1 MMKDDDKSTEQL
13 LNELGRL
20 RRRVAE
26 LEGTEAKPLRTET
39 ARGGSE
45 EKLRLLQENVPS
57 DHKSLDEKERMLSSI
72 LAASP
77 AGISLSHGRE
87 IQWVNDAWLR
97 MFGFEDDRECVGQNT
112 RIVYPSQEEY
122 ERVGAVLFEKPPT
135 GEVTEAD
142 AQFRRKDGSTFYA
155 LVRTK
160 ALNPSNPDEGV
171 IVAISDITERKRSE
185 DSLRASEQR
194 LELVLWG
201 ADLGLYDW
209 DVRSGTAVVNQRSA
223 EIIGYTLDEIEQT
236 FDFWKSILHPEDVQ
250 KALETVVDH
259 LRGLT
264 DFYEDEY
271 RVRTK
276 SGEWKWVLSR
286 GKVVERDKDGGAV
299 RMSGTYL
306 DISERKHVEQAL
318 IENEARYRALFE
330 NMRNGVAI
338 YEAVDNGEDF
348 VFVDFNKA
356 AEIISGSSRDQV
368 IGKRV
373 SDVFPGVKE
382 LGLFGVL
389 QTTWR
394 TGEPAHHPLTKYQD
408 ERIEIWVENFVY
420 KLPSSEIVAVFSD
433 ETERKMAEEA
443 LQDSEE
449 KYRLLVDN
457 AQEAILI
464 AQDGMLRFVNPKTI
478 ELLAYPAEDLLSKPF
493 TEFIHQDDRDT
504 VLDRH
509 LRRLKG
515 EEVSGR
521 YSFRI
526 LRKDGTEKWVEIEAT
541 LISWKGRPAILSFI
555 TDITERME
563 MQAALEESEEWY
575 RTLVEE
581 SFDGV
586 FVQEGFKIIF
596 ASLRLHQ
603 MLGYSVGEL
612 EGLDHWVVYHP
623 DYQGITRERAA
634 ARLRGE
640 EVVSQYEVKLQRKDG
655 TSFEG
660 EVSARSVTV
669 KGEPGVQ
676 VWVRDISKPKR
687 SEEVQRR
694 LATAVEQ
701 AAEAIV
707 ITDTKGDIQYVNP
720 AFERITGYTREEVL
734 GQDPSV
740 LKSGEH
746 DQKFYQ
752 NLWDTIKRGDVWT
765 GRFINR
771 KKDGSLY
778 HEEATISPVRDSSG
792 TIINFVAVKR
802 DVTEHIRLSAQLLQ
816 AQKMEAV
823 GTLAGGIAHDF
834 NNLLQVTLGYSELLL
849 AERAE
854 DDPEYADLSR
864 ILQAA
869 KNGAELVQRLLTF
882 SRKVEPKPI
891 PLDLNRRIVQVE
903 KLLKRTIPKMIDI
916 QMHLSDDLAEISADP
931 IQMEQV
937 LMNLA
942 VNARDAMPD
951 GGRLILETRNVTLDD
966 EYCKS
971 HVGADPGDYVLLTVS
986 DTGYGMDKT
995 TVEHIF
1001 EPFYTTKELGRGT
1014 GLGLA
1019 IVYGIVRQHQGL
1031 ITCYSEVGSGTT
1043 FNVYFPAIDRHFELG
1058 VEMTGVMPAFGTE
1071 TILLVDDEAFVRD
1084 LGQRILSQAG
1094 YTVFTAGN
1102 GIEAL
1107 DLFARKENQ
1116 FDLVILDLIMPEMGG
1131 EACLRE
1137 LLKIDP
1143 GVKVLVASGYSADTS
1158 MRGPL
1163 EVGAKSFVSKPF
1175 RLKELLTQVRK
1186 VLDQD

>member
-1 MMKDDDKSTEQL
+1 VSLTGNPEKFETYVDSLEIWFSISVYSTEREYFIAVFD
-13 LNELGRL
+13 N
-20 RRRVAE
+20 V
-26 LEGTEAKPLRTET
+26 TERKGA
-39 ARGGSE
+39 
-45 EKLRLLQENVPS
+45 QEAV
-57 DHKSLDEKERMLSSI
+57 KSSERMMRGI

-77 AGISLSHGRE
+77 VGINLSQGRE
-87 IQWVNDAWLR
+87 VQWVNDAWLR
-97 MFGFEDDRECVGQNT
+97 MFGFEDDRECVGQNA
-112 RIVYPSQEEY
+112 RILYRSQEEY
-122 ERVGAVLFEKPPT
+122 ERVGALLHGKLAT

-142 AQFRRKDGSTFYA
+142 AEFKRKDGSIFCG
-155 LVRTK
+155 LIRVK
-160 ALNPSNPDEGV
+160 ALDPSDPAGQV
-171 IVAISDITERKRSE
+171 IVAISDISDRKQAE
-185 DSLRASEQR
+185 DSLSESEQR
-194 LELVLWG
+194 LELALWG

-209 DVRSGTAVVNQRSA
+209 YVQSGKAVANQRSA
-223 EIIGYTLDEIEQT
+223 EIVGYSLDEIEQS
-236 FDFWKSILHPEDVQ
+236 FDFWRSLLDPEDVPRV
-250 KALETVVDH
+250 LENVSNY
-259 LRGLT
+259 LKGLT
-264 DFYEDEY
+264 DYYEDEY

-276 SGEWKWVLSR
+276 SDEWKWIHSR
-286 GKVVERDKDGGAV
+286 GKVVERDKDGRAV
-299 RMSGTYL
+299 RMTGTYL
-306 DISERKHVEQAL
+306 DISERKRAEQAL
-318 IENEARYRALFE
+318 IDNEARYRALFE

-338 YEAVDNGEDF
+338 YEAVDNGKDF
-348 VFVDFNKA
+348 VLVDFNKA
-356 AEIISGSSRDQV
+356 AETITGSSRDQV

-373 SDVFPGVKE
+373 SVVFPGVKE
-382 LGLFGVL
+382 FGLFEVL
-389 QTTWR
+389 QRTWQ
-394 TGEPAHHPLTKYQD
+394 TGEPAHHTVNEYRD
-408 ERIEIWVENFVY
+408 EKIEIWVDNFVY

-433 ETERKMAEEA
+433 ETERKLAEEA
-443 LQDSEE
+443 LRESEE
-449 KYRLLVDN
+449 KYRLVVDN
-457 AQEAILI
+457 AQEAIFV
-464 AQDGMLRFVNPKTI
+464 AQDGMLQFVNPKTV
-478 ELLAYPAEDLLSKPF
+478 ELLAYSEEELLSKPL
-493 TEFIHQDDRDT
+493 TEFIHQNDRET
-504 VLDRH
+504 VLERH

-515 EEVSGR
+515 EVFPSR

-526 LRKDGTEKWVEIEAT
+526 LRKDGTAKWVEIEST
-541 LISWKGRPAILSFI
+541 VISWEGRPAALAFM
-555 TDITERME
+555 TDITERLR
-563 MQAALEESEEWY
+563 MQEALAESEEWY

-586 FVQEGFKIIF
+586 FVQKGFKIIF

-603 MLGYSVGEL
+603 MLGYSAGEL
-612 EGLDHWVVYHP
+612 EGLDHRVVYHP
-623 DYQGITRERAA
+623 DYQEITRERAT
-634 ARLRGE
+634 ARMRGE

-655 TSFEG
+655 TSVEWEISAK
-660 EVSARSVTV
+660 EVKV

-687 SEEVQRR
+687 YEEVQRR

-720 AFERITGYTREEVL
+720 AFETITGYTREEVL
-734 GQDPSV
+734 GRNPGV

-771 KKDGSLY
+771 KKDGKLY

-802 DVTEHIRLSAQLLQ
+802 DVTEHIRLSAQLVQ

-849 AERAE
+849 AERQE

-916 QMHLSDDLAEISADP
+916 QTHLSDDLAEINADP

-951 GGRLILETRNVTLDD
+951 GGNLILETRNVTLDD
-966 EYCKS
+966 EYCKL
-971 HVGADPGDYVLLTVS
+971 HVGAGPGDYVLLTVS
-986 DTGYGMDKT
+986 DTGHGMDKT

-1001 EPFYTTKELGRGT
+1001 EPFYTTKKLGRGT

-1019 IVYGIVRQHQGL
+1019 MVYGIVRQHEGF
-1031 ITCYSEVGSGTT
+1031 ITCYSEVGTGTT
-1043 FNVYFPAIDRHFELG
+1043 FNVYFPAIERHLEPA

-1084 LGQRILSQAG
+1084 LGQRILSKAG
-1094 YTVFTAGN
+1094 YTVLTAAN

-1107 DLFARKENQ
+1107 DLFTRKEKQ
-1116 FDLVILDLIMPEMGG
+1116 IDLVILDLIMPEMGG
-1131 EACLRE
+1131 EASLKE

-1143 GVKVLVASGYSADTS
+1143 GVKVLVASGYSADAS

-1163 EVGAKSFVSKPF
+1163 ELGAKGFVGKPF
-1175 RLKELLTQVRK
+1175 RLKELLGQVRK
-1186 VLDQD
+1186 VLDES